1 MRVSRLLTSSV
12 GRSSRNGGFL
22 AHESKRTGYRGF
34 SLTCSRK
41 AIETPPEDDIKFFEM
56 VQLYFQKAVDL
67 CRNELVKEVK
77 GRISLEDKKNRVDGI
92 LDMMKPCNHVIA
104 MTFPL
109 KRDDGSFEIIKA
121 WRAQH
126 SQHRTPC
133 KGGVIYLLFS
143 AIINLMVV
151 SL

>member
-1 MRVSRLLTSSV
+1 MRGIRYILSSVKRTNHLIDQSWTIPCRGISLTSNRQV
-12 GRSSRNGGFL
+12 
-22 AHESKRTGYRGF
+22 
-34 SLTCSRK
+34 
-41 AIETPPEDDIKFFEM
+41 IERPPEDDIEFFEM

-67 CRNELVKEVK
+67 CRDELVKEVK
-77 GRISLEDKKNRVDGI
+77 GRISLEDKKKRVDGI
-92 LDMMKPCNHVIA
+92 LDMMKPCNHLIA

-133 KGGVIYLLFS
+133 KGGILDYH
-143 AIINLMVV
+143 IIS
-151 SL
+151 SLEYISSI